1 MRTYLNIFL
10 LLLMFWPGCKS
21 RENKIVLPD
30 LRPNFLQLLRQ
41 RDTLLI
47 LDSFYFI
54 RIDTMNEKKALTH
67 QRFAFL
73 HIMENIDGQLEW
85 MGRKKDSLPLSPSA
99 NDQQTTDYLHGEKAY
114 VGKEIDSLT
123 SLIEHA
129 DSVTPIGY
137 RAFYKATVR
146 KKDQFVVSDTVPY
159 SISMQMNV
167 SDWDRNLEK
176 MIDALATGKQLHPGS
191 GP

>member
-1 MRTYLNIFL
+1 MI
-10 LLLMFWPGCKS
+10 WPACKS
-21 RENKIVLPD
+21 GENKITLPD
-30 LRPNFLQLLRQ
+30 LRPNFLQLLHQ
-41 RDTLLI
+41 RDTLLAV
-47 LDSFYFI
+47 DSFYFI
-54 RIDTMNEKKALTH
+54 SLDTMNEKKALIH

-85 MGRKKDSLPLSPSA
+85 MNRKKDSLYLSPSA
-99 NDQQTTDYLHGEKAY
+99 NDVETIKYLNGEKVY

-137 RAFYKATVR
+137 RALYKTTVS
-146 KKDQFVVSDTVPY
+146 KKNQFIVSDTVPY

-167 SDWDRNLEK
+167 SDWDRNVEK
-176 MIDALATGKQLHPGS
+176 MIDVLATGKKFHAG
-191 GP
+191 GGR

>member
-1 MRTYLNIFL
+1 
-10 LLLMFWPGCKS
+10 
-21 RENKIVLPD
+21 
-30 LRPNFLQLLRQ
+30 
-41 RDTLLI
+41 
-47 LDSFYFI
+47 
-54 RIDTMNEKKALTH
+54 
-67 QRFAFL
+67 
-73 HIMENIDGQLEW
+73 MENLDGQLEW
-85 MGRKKDSLPLSPSA
+85 MNRKKDSLNLSPSV
-99 NDQQTTDYLHGEKAY
+99 NDLETIKYLNGEKAY

-137 RAFYKATVR
+137 RAFYKATVS

-176 MIDALATGKQLHPGS
+176 MIDALASGKKLHPGS